1 MSLISSHFSE
11 VLILQKKI
19 LLSFASERICKRS
32 FTTAHTTSITHLC
45 IHWHLFPHQF
55 REELFK
61 PKELVI
67 QPLKEKNPGLPVTT
81 QIIKSAVI
89 MAQVWTK
96 IFLLCPTRREENL
109 LHEAHTVSSREDS
122 RDCLPFVF

>member
-19 LLSFASERICKRS
+19 LLSLASERSCKRS
-32 FTTAHTTSITHLC
+32 FTTVYTTSITYLC
-45 IHWHLFPHQF
+45 IRWHLFPCQF
-55 REELFK
+55 RELFK
-61 PKELVI
+61 PKKLVI

-81 QIIKSAVI
+81 QI
-89 MAQVWTK
+89 K
-96 IFLLCPTRREENL
+96 ICHYHGPSVGKTFFFLCPTGREENL
-109 LHEAHTVSSREDS
+109 LYEVHTVSIQEDS